1 MLPMMPP
8 TPELTPAGP
17 GVGTFTAGPVAALS
31 NSELMAQDAAQ
42 AQQAANDREAV
53 VSSLAAHIRRRW
65 EDAKRAKQQIE
76 PKMLESLRQRVGE
89 YPPEKLA
96 EIRKMGG
103 SEVFVRLTDTKCAA
117 ASAWIRDVLSLD
129 RPWGLDPTTTPDL
142 SPEQSALIE
151 QQAQQQALEKVQ
163 QQLMVGMMMAPPDP
177 MQMQQMMADAAE
189 AAKSEAKA
197 AIAKEAR
204 DRIERMS
211 DAIQDYLDESKFKT
225 VFAESLDWDLVTFGT
240 AIIKAPVIR
249 NRRRLEWQQQAG
261 RWEPVETEDSYP
273 DVERVSPLDLY
284 PSDDATGIQDASY
297 LLERYTLSRSDLAAC
312 KGVPNYNNTE
322 IDAVLTEH
330 GTGGLREWTSADS
343 ERARLAERS
352 DDRQYGE
359 RIDALIFWGE
369 VQGKLLKEWGIQS
382 VQPLSEYAIEAWLI
396 GAHVIRVDIKE
407 PHELDRP
414 YCKAVYRPRPGSF
427 WGIGI
432 PELMADIQQQAN
444 ATARALANN
453 MALASGPQVGID
465 AEQMPP
471 GEDGSR
477 VWPWKVWRFNTG
489 KYGQTSTPPIAFF
502 QPEMHA
508 NELMGIYQQWVRIAD
523 DVTGIP
529 AYVYGNQET
538 AGAGKTASGLSM
550 LMGAATKAIKS
561 VIANIDDG
569 LIEPMV
575 RQLFRYAMLYH
586 PDESIKGDVRVV
598 AKGASALL
606 VREQAQ
612 VRRNEFLQITN
623 NPTDVEIMG
632 LARRADLLRSTAE
645 TLSLDPDQIAPTRAQ
660 FEQQQAAQQQA
671 MAQQAAMSPQTL
683 PPTTTGSDGAPVS
696 GQDSQLFPGGT

>member
-1 MLPMMPP
+1 
-8 TPELTPAGP
+8 
-17 GVGTFTAGPVAALS
+17 
-31 NSELMAQDAAQ
+31 
-42 AQQAANDREAV
+42 
-53 VSSLAAHIRRRW
+53 
-65 EDAKRAKQQIE
+65 
-76 PKMLESLRQRVGE
+76 
-89 YPPEKLA
+89 
-96 EIRKMGG
+96 
-103 SEVFVRLTDTKCAA
+103 
-117 ASAWIRDVLSLD
+117 
-129 RPWGLDPTTTPDL
+129 
-142 SPEQSALIE
+142 
-151 QQAQQQALEKVQ
+151 
-163 QQLMVGMMMAPPDP
+163 
-177 MQMQQMMADAAE
+177 
-189 AAKSEAKA
+189 
-197 AIAKEAR
+197 
-204 DRIERMS
+204 
-211 DAIQDYLDESKFKT
+211 
-225 VFAESLDWDLVTFGT
+225 
-240 AIIKAPVIR
+240 
-249 NRRRLEWQQQAG
+249 
-261 RWEPVETEDSYP
+261 
-273 DVERVSPLDLY
+273 
-284 PSDDATGIQDASY
+284 
-297 LLERYTLSRSDLAAC
+297 
-312 KGVPNYNNTE
+312 
-322 IDAVLTEH
+322 
-330 GTGGLREWTSADS
+330 
-343 ERARLAERS
+343 
-352 DDRQYGE
+352 
-359 RIDALIFWGE
+359 
-369 VQGKLLKEWGIQS
+369 LLKEWGIQS

>member
-1 MLPMMPP
+1 MLPTMPP
-8 TPELTPAGP
+8 APA
-17 GVGTFTAGPVAALS
+17 AIAAPVPAISGFGDSATINAVPLLIDS
-31 NSELMAQDAAQ
+31 VASE
-42 AQQAANDREAV
+42 QQAANDREAV
-53 VSSLAAHIRRRW
+53 VSSLASHIRRRW

-76 PKMLESLRQRVGE
+76 PKLLEALRQRVGE
-89 YPPEKLA
+89 YPPDKLT

-129 RPWGLDPTTTPDL
+129 RPWALDPTTTPEL

-151 QQAQQQALEKVQ
+151 QQAQQKAFEEVQ
-163 QQLMVGMMMAPPDP
+163 QQLQLGLMLAAPDP
-177 MQMQQMMADAAE
+177 AQIQAMMDTAAE
-189 AAKSEAKA
+189 AAKGEAQA
-197 AIAKEAR
+197 AMDKEAR
-204 DRIERMS
+204 DRIEKMS

-225 VFAESLDWDLVTFGT
+225 VFAEALDWDLVTFGT
-240 AIIKAPVIR
+240 AIIKAPVMR
-249 NRRRLEWQQQAG
+249 SRRRLEWQQQDG
-261 RWEPVETEDSYP
+261 RWEPVEIEDTYP

-284 PSDDATGIQDASY
+284 PSDDATSIQDASY
-297 LLERYTLSRSDLAAC
+297 LIERYTLSRSDLSAC
-312 KGVPNYNNTE
+312 KGIENYNAKA
-322 IDAVLTEH
+322 IDAVLEAH
-330 GTGGLREWTSADS
+330 GSGGLREWTSADS

-359 RIDALIFWGE
+359 RIDALIYWGE
-369 VQGKLLKEWGIQS
+369 VQGKLLTEWGIKA
-382 VQPLSEYAIEAWLI
+382 VQPLSEYAVEAWLI
-396 GAHVIRVDIKE
+396 GSHVVRVDIKE

-427 WGIGI
+427 WGLGI
-432 PELMADIQQQAN
+432 PELMADVQQQAN

-465 AEQMPP
+465 MEQMPP
-471 GEDGSR
+471 GEDGSK

-489 KYGQTSTPPIAFF
+489 KYGQSSTPPIAFF
-502 QPEMHA
+502 QPAMHA

-529 AYVYGNQET
+529 AYVYGGQET
-538 AGAGKTASGLSM
+538 SGAGKTASGLSM

-561 VIANIDDG
+561 VIANIDEG
-569 LIEPMV
+569 LIEPLV
-575 RQLFRYAMLYH
+575 RQLFRHAMLYH
-586 PDESIKGDVRVV
+586 PDETIKGDVRVV

-623 NPTDVEIMG
+623 NPTDLQIMG

-645 TLSLDPDQIAPTRAQ
+645 TLSLDPDQIAPTRSEYEQQEAAQ
-660 FEQQQAAQQQA
+660 QQQAAMLQQQ
-671 MAQQAAMSPQTL
+671 QQQQSL
-683 PPTTTGSDGAPVS
+683 PPAAIAPDGSPVS
-696 GQDSQLFPGGT
+696 GQDTQLFPGGM

>member
-1 MLPMMPP
+1 MLPVMPP
-8 TPELTPAGP
+8 TPEITPIGP
-17 GVGTFTAGPVAALS
+17 SVGAFTAGPVATIS
-31 NSELMAQDAAQ
+31 NAAMMAQDAAQ

-76 PKMLESLRQRVGE
+76 PKMLEALRQRVGE

-129 RPWGLDPTTTPDL
+129 RPWALDPTTTPDL
-142 SPEQSALIE
+142 NPDQEQAI
-151 QQAQQQALEKVQ
+151 QRQATQQALSAVERQ
-163 QQLMVGMMMAPPDP
+163 IMTGLMTGPPDP
-177 MQMQQMMADAAE
+177 AALQQMIDDAAE
-189 AAKSEAKA
+189 AAKSEVKA

-211 DAIQDYLDESKFKT
+211 EAIQDYLDESKFKT

-359 RIDALIFWGE
+359 RIDALIYWGE
-369 VQGKLLKEWGIQS
+369 VQGGLLKEWGIQS

-471 GEDGSR
+471 GEDGSK

-489 KYGQTSTPPIAFF
+489 KYGQTGTPPIAFF

-569 LIEPMV
+569 LIEPMI

-623 NPTDVEIMG
+623 NPVDIQIMG
-632 LARRADLLRSTAE
+632 MARRADLLRSTAE
-645 TLSLDPDQIAPTRAQ
+645 TLSLEPDQIAPTRSEY
-660 FEQQQAAQQQA
+660 EQQEAAQQQA
-671 MAQQAAMSPQTL
+671 AMLQQQQQSL
-683 PPTTTGSDGAPVS
+683 PPAALGPDGSPVS

>member
-1 MLPMMPP
+1 L
-8 TPELTPAGP
+8 
-17 GVGTFTAGPVAALS
+17 
-31 NSELMAQDAAQ
+31 
-42 AQQAANDREAV
+42 EA
-53 VSSLAAHIRRRW
+53 
-65 EDAKRAKQQIE
+65 
-76 PKMLESLRQRVGE
+76 LRQRVGE
-89 YPPEKLA
+89 YPPEKLT

-129 RPWGLDPTTTPDL
+129 RPWALDPSTIPDL
-142 SPEQSALIE
+142 PPEQEAEIE
-151 QQAQQQALEKVQ
+151 QQAQRRAFEDVQ
-163 QQLMVGMMMAPPDP
+163 QQMMTGMMLAPPAS
-177 MQMQQMMADAAE
+177 QQLQQMMTDAAE

-204 DRIERMS
+204 DRTERMS
-211 DAIQDYLDESKFKT
+211 DAIQDYLDESRFKT
-225 VFAESLDWDLVTFGT
+225 VFAEALDWDLVTFGT
-240 AIIKAPVIR
+240 AIIKAPVMR
-249 NRRRLEWQQQAG
+249 SRRRLEWQQQNG
-261 RWEPVETEDSYP
+261 RWEPVEIEDTYP

-284 PSDDATGIQDASY
+284 PSDDATSIQDASY
-297 LLERYTLSRSDLAAC
+297 LIERYTLSRSDLSAC
-312 KGVPNYNNTE
+312 KGIQNYNAKA
-322 IDAVLTEH
+322 IDAVLEAH

-359 RIDALIFWGE
+359 RIDALIYWGE
-369 VQGKLLKEWGIQS
+369 VQGKLLTEWGIKA
-382 VQPLSEYAIEAWLI
+382 VQPLAEYAVEAWLI
-396 GAHVIRVDIKE
+396 GSHVVRVDIKE

-427 WGIGI
+427 WGLGI
-432 PELMADIQQQAN
+432 PELMADVQQQAN

-465 AEQMPP
+465 MEQMPP
-471 GEDGSR
+471 GEDGSK

-489 KYGQTSTPPIAFF
+489 KYGQSSTPPIAFF
-502 QPEMHA
+502 QPNMHA
-508 NELMGIYQQWVRIAD
+508 NELMSIYQMWVRIAD

-538 AGAGKTASGLSM
+538 SGAGKTASGLSM

-561 VIANIDDG
+561 VIANIDEG
-569 LIEPMV
+569 LIEPLV
-575 RQLFRYAMLYH
+575 RQLFRHAMLYH

-612 VRRNEFLQITN
+612 VRRTEFLQVTN
-623 NPTDVEIMG
+623 NPVDVKIMG

-645 TLSLDPDQIAPTRAQ
+645 TLSLEPDQIAPTRSEYEQQEAAQ
-660 FEQQQAAQQQA
+660 QQQAAMLQQQQA
-671 MAQQAAMSPQTL
+671 QQQFL
-683 PPTTTGSDGAPVS
+683 PPAALAPDGSPVS
-696 GQDSQLFPGGT
+696 GQDSQLFPGGM